1 MNADGTTS
9 VKTNPIILKG
19 PDFGP
24 YMFLADEQLRLISI
38 FDDLF
43 YDRSDL
49 DILSPAMRNHAV
61 SKLFSLGY
69 EQASGTV
76 LAHNLFNER
85 CLMPKFH
92 ALGSSPFD
100 ITLYTPRNNKDF
112 YILTPT
118 QTACQ
123 IIDHYSYQL
132 AVEKIEALIKKQP
145 INIYKIFDYLEQKKN
160 TTHKVFASAMSD
172 LLDVQRKAVKSDPLK
187 GRKALGNLL

>member
-9 VKTNPIILKG
+9 VKTNTIISKG

-61 SKLFSLGY
+61 SKLTPLGF

-76 LAHNLFNER
+76 LVHNISNER

-100 ITLYTPRNNKDF
+100 ITLYTPRNDQDF

-123 IIDHYSYQL
+123 IIDHHSYQL

-145 INIYKIFDYLEQKKN
+145 INIHKIFDYLEKKKN
-160 TTHKVFASAMSD
+160 TTHKAFASAMSY

-187 GRKALGNLL
+187 GRRALGHLL

>member
-1 MNADGTTS
+1 
-9 VKTNPIILKG
+9 
-19 PDFGP
+19 
-24 YMFLADEQLRLISI
+24 MFLADEKLRLISI

-61 SKLFSLGY
+61 SKLISLGF
-69 EQASGTV
+69 EQVSGTV
-76 LAHNLFNER
+76 LVNNVSNER

-100 ITLYTPRNNKDF
+100 ITLYTPRNDHDF

-123 IIDHYSYQL
+123 IIDNYSYQL
-132 AVEKIEALIKKQP
+132 AVKKIEALIKRQP
-145 INIYKIFDYLEQKKN
+145 INIHKIFDYLEQKKN

-187 GRKALGNLL
+187 GRRALGHLF